1 MHNFATVIKK
11 GIFMIKIIISLFS
24 ALLVISCSSTSFTSS
39 LSASTQL
46 ENVIQK
52 EAGFRKSSSPF
63 NNSKLAG
70 NNAKLPNLSVQALQQ
85 KHQSLTT
92 IYQQLQAISVDE
104 LNNDEQINYA
114 VLNYSLK
121 NELDNYI
128 NKEHY
133 MPLTAESGF
142 HVWISSINSMVK
154 MNSEQD
160 FNDYLARLNALPKY
174 FDQQMAWMDKGI
186 ATGITQP
193 KVVLLGFEQSIKAFI
208 KDDVTQSSYY
218 APFKNMPAY
227 ISSHIKTELQ
237 KKAKSVIQN
246 KVMPSYQK
254 YFDYMVNRYQPNA
267 RKNIAASS
275 LLNGNAYYQNR
286 VNHYTTLTMSVD
298 EIHQLG
304 LKEVARIRTQMI
316 AIMNKVGFKGNL
328 VKFIHFLRTDPQF
341 YAKTPKELLKEA
353 SYIAKKMDGKLPSLF
368 KTLPR
373 TPYGIDPVP
382 ENIAPKYTTGRY
394 SGPSRDD
401 QAGSYWVNTYR
412 LDRRPLYVL
421 PALTLHEAVP
431 GHHLQGSIAREMKN
445 VPLFRNNTYISAF
458 GEGWGLYAEYL
469 GIEAKI
475 YENDYQEF
483 GRLTY
488 EMWRACRLVVDTG
501 MHAKGWSRKK
511 AMSYLANNTAL
522 SLHNVKTEIDRYISW
537 PGQALSYKIGE
548 LTIKR
553 LRKQTE
559 LALGKRFDLRDFH
572 DQLLKNGSMPL
583 SMLEIVINKYIATQR
598 IKMNDEVISD
608 SNI

>member
-1 MHNFATVIKK
+1 
-11 GIFMIKIIISLFS
+11 MIKVIITLFS
-24 ALLVISCSSTSFTSS
+24 TLLLISCSNTPYSNS
-39 LSASTQL
+39 LTAGLELERIIQL
-46 ENVIQK
+46 E
-52 EAGFRKSSSPF
+52 ADFRKSSSPF

-70 NNAKLPNLSVQALQQ
+70 NNAKLPDLSAQKLQQ
-85 KHQSLTT
+85 NNSRLNK
-92 IYQQLQAISVDE
+92 IYQKLQAINTDE
-104 LNNDEQINYA
+104 LNNRQQINHA
-114 VLNYSLK
+114 VLSYSLK
-121 NELDNYI
+121 NELDSYR

-142 HVWISSINSMVK
+142 HVWISSISSMIK

-160 FNDYLARLNALPKY
+160 YRDYLARLNALPKY

-186 ATGITQP
+186 EVGITQP
-193 KVVLLGFEQSIKAFI
+193 KIVLNGFEQSIKAFI
-208 KDDVTQSSYY
+208 KDDVTQSGYY
-218 APFKNMPAY
+218 IPFKNLPAHL
-227 ISSHIKTELQ
+227 SAQVKTELQ
-237 KKAKSVIQN
+237 KQAKDVIQN
-246 KVMPSYQK
+246 KVMTSYQK

-275 LLNGNAYYQNR
+275 LPNGTTYYQNR

-298 EIHQLG
+298 KIHQLG
-304 LKEVARIRTQMI
+304 LKEVNRIRTQMLAVI
-316 AIMNKVGFKGNL
+316 KKVGFKGNFAE
-328 VKFIHFLRTDPQF
+328 FINFLRTDPQF
-341 YAKTPKELLKEA
+341 YAKTPKDLLKEA

-382 ENIAPKYTTGRY
+382 ANIAPKYTTGRY

-431 GHHLQGSIAREMKN
+431 GHHLQGSLAREMKN
-445 VPLFRNNTYISAF
+445 VPEFRNNTYISAF
-458 GEGWGLYAEYL
+458 GEGWGLYSEYL

-511 AMSYLANNTAL
+511 AMTFLANNTAL

-553 LRKQTE
+553 LRKETE
-559 LALGKRFDLRDFH
+559 LALGEKFDLRDFH

-583 SMLEIVINKYIATQR
+583 SMLEKVVKKYIAEQ
-598 IKMNDEVISD
+598 K
-608 SNI
+608 SNKKKV